1 MSLSLPDRPAKPRA
15 RGITMMIDP
24 GLPSAAFADV
34 VASFHPL
41 IDLVKL
47 GWGTALVTPRIEDKI
62 AVLRENGVDFY
73 FGGTLLER
81 YIFEG
86 RVDEYIQLAHRHG
99 ARHVEV
105 SNGTIPMSQADKGR
119 WIERLSH
126 EFTVISEVGFKSAER
141 SAQMVPGEWVAAAYD
156 DLAAGATLVTT
167 ETRESGRSGIAT
179 ADGHMRIDA
188 LRALITCVG
197 SDRLLFEAPTKDL
210 QVELIRS
217 IGCDVNLG
225 NIAAADVIG
234 LETLRLGLRA
244 DTLLDFASPSPRA
257 TADTLVP
264 PQPRIAANAA

>member
-1 MSLSLPDRPAKPRA
+1 MSLSLPERPPKPRA

-34 VASFHPL
+34 ITSFHPL

-47 GWGTALVTPRIEDKI
+47 GWGTALVTPRIDDKI
-62 AVLRENGVDFY
+62 SVLRDHGVDFY

-86 RVDEYIQLAHRHG
+86 RVDEYIELARSHG
-99 ARHVEV
+99 VRHVEV
-105 SNGTIPMSQADKGR
+105 SNGTIPMAQAEKSR
-119 WIERLSH
+119 WIERLSR
-126 EFTVISEVGFKSAER
+126 EFIVISEVGFKSAEL

-156 DLAAGATLVTT
+156 DLAAGAALVTT

-179 ADGHMRIDA
+179 ADGHMRTDA

-197 SDRLLFEAPTKDL
+197 SGLILFEAPTKDL

-217 IGCDVNLG
+217 IGPDVNLG

-244 DTLLDFASPSPRA
+244 DTLLDFAARSPHA
-257 TADTLVP
+257 AAETLAP
-264 PQPRIAANAA
+264 PQPRVAASAA

>member
-1 MSLSLPDRPAKPRA
+1 MSLSLPERSAKPRA

-34 VASFHPL
+34 IASFHPL

-47 GWGTALVTPRIEDKI
+47 GWGTAIVTPGIADKI
-62 AVLRENGVDFY
+62 SVLREQGVDFY

-86 RVDEYIQLAHRHG
+86 CVDAYIRFAHSHG

-105 SNGTIPMSQADKGR
+105 SNGTIPMNQAEKGR

-179 ADGHMRIDA
+179 ADGHMRTDA
-188 LRALITCVG
+188 LRALITCIG
-197 SDRLLFEAPTKDL
+197 SDRILFEAPTKEL

-217 IGCDVNLG
+217 IGPDVNLG

-244 DTLLDFASPSPRA
+244 DTLLDFASQSPRA
-257 TADTLVP
+257 TADSLAP
-264 PQPRIAANAA
+264 QQPRIAASAA

>member
-1 MSLSLPDRPAKPRA
+1 MSLSLFERAAKPRQ

-24 GLPSAAFADV
+24 GLPSVAFADV

-47 GWGTALVTPRIEDKI
+47 GWGTALVTPRLDEKI
-62 AVLRENGVDFY
+62 AVLREHGVDFY

-86 RVDEYIQLAHRHG
+86 RADEFVQLARRHG

-105 SNGTIPMSQADKGR
+105 SNGTIPLPQAEKRR
-119 WIERLSH
+119 WIERLAH

-141 SAQMVPGEWVAAAYD
+141 SAQMAPGEWVAAAYD
-156 DLAAGATLVTT
+156 DLSAGATLVTT
-167 ETRESGRSGIAT
+167 EARESGRSGIARE
-179 ADGHMRIDA
+179 DGHMRSDV
-188 LRALITCVG
+188 LRALLTCLG
-197 SDRLLFEAPTKDL
+197 SERILFEAPTKDL
-210 QVELIRS
+210 QVELLRS
-217 IGCDVNLG
+217 IGPDANLG

-244 DTLLDFASPSPRA
+244 DTLLDFVPRPSNA
-257 TADTLVP
+257 TADTTP
-264 PQPRIAANAA
+264 PPRPRIAVSAA

>member
-1 MSLSLPDRPAKPRA
+1 MSLSLFERPAKPRP

-34 VASFHPL
+34 IASFHPL

-47 GWGTALVTPRIEDKI
+47 GWGTALVTPRIEEKTS
-62 AVLRENGVDFY
+62 VLQEHGVDFY

-81 YIFEG
+81 CILEA
-86 RVDEYIQLAHRHG
+86 RVDEFVALAHRHG

-105 SNGTIPMSQADKGR
+105 SNGTIPLPQAEKAR

-141 SAQMVPGEWVAAAYD
+141 SAQMAPGQWVAAVYD
-156 DLAAGATLVTT
+156 DLAAGASLVTT

-179 ADGHMRIDA
+179 SDGHMRRDA
-188 LRALITCVG
+188 LRALLTCVG
-197 SDRLLFEAPTKDL
+197 SDRILFEAPTKEL
-210 QVELIRS
+210 QVELIRA
-217 IGCDVNLG
+217 IGPDVNLG

-244 DTLLDFASPSPRA
+244 DTLLDFAPRSSNA
-257 TADTLVP
+257 TPGTIAP
-264 PQPRIAANAA
+264 PQPRIAVSAA

>member
-1 MSLSLPDRPAKPRA
+1 MSLSLPERPAKPRA

-24 GLPSAAFADV
+24 GLPSASFADV
-34 VASFHPL
+34 IASFHPL

-47 GWGTALVTPRIEDKI
+47 GWGTALVTPRIDDKI
-62 AVLRENGVDFY
+62 SVLRDHGVDFY

-86 RVDEYIQLAHRHG
+86 RVDEYIRLAHGHG

-105 SNGTIPMSQADKGR
+105 SNGTIPLPQAEKCR

-156 DLAAGATLVTT
+156 DLAAGANIVTT

-179 ADGHMRIDA
+179 ADGHMRTDA

-197 SDRLLFEAPTKDL
+197 TDRILFEAPTKEL

-217 IGCDVNLG
+217 IGPGVNLG

-257 TADTLVP
+257 TTDTLATT
-264 PQPRIAANAA
+264 QPRIAASAA

>member
-1 MSLSLPDRPAKPRA
+1 MSLSLFERPVKPRP

-24 GLPSAAFADV
+24 GLPSATFADV
-34 VASFHPL
+34 IASFHPL

-47 GWGTALVTPRIEDKI
+47 GWGTALVTPLIDAKT
-62 AVLRENGVDFY
+62 AVLREHGVDFY

-81 YIFEG
+81 YILEG
-86 RVDEYIQLAHRHG
+86 RVDEFVELARHHG

-105 SNGTIPMSQADKGR
+105 SNGTIALTQADKAR
-119 WIERLSH
+119 WIERLAH

-141 SAQMVPGEWVAAAYD
+141 SALMAPGAWVAAAYD
-156 DLAAGATLVTT
+156 DLAAGASLVTT

-179 ADGHMRIDA
+179 PDGHMRQDVLGA
-188 LRALITCVG
+188 LLRSVG

-210 QVELIRS
+210 QVELLRS
-217 IGCDVNLG
+217 IGPDANLG

-244 DTLLDFASPSPRA
+244 DTLLDFTPQSSHA
-257 TADTLVP
+257 TADP
-264 PQPRIAANAA
+264 IASPKPRIAASAA